1 MDPVIPRLDKT
12 QLTIS
17 SLDDYEEEE
26 KRYWLSCDPITRLR
40 AIEINRRMVYGTDRT
55 TARLQRVLEVA
66 ELSSR

>member
-55 TARLQRVLEVA
+55 TARILKVFEIADLA
-66 ELSSR
+66 